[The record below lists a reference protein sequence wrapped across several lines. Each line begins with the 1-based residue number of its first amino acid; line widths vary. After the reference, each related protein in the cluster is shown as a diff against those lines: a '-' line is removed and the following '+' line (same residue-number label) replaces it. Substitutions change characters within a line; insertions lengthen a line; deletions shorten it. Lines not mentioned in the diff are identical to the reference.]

1 MKERKRYIHK
11 WEERIL
17 NFITLGGSGIFIMLA
32 TLQVFIFFYFSLFGE
47 RVQAD
52 VHTDKEKIYLLYQVD
67 GQHYESDVT
76 EIVFHPK
83 ETEVIWYLE
92 KNPKEIF
99 VVDQLQV
106 ALYWYAGCV
115 VILII
120 RYLFLVILR
129 RMPSTANGWYGK
141 HISCGKEWSL
151 ITFGK
156 DKEREIR

>member
-32 TLQVFIFFYFSLFGE
+32 TLQVFMFFYFSLFGE
-47 RVQAD
+47 KVQAD

-67 GQHYESDVT
+67 GQYYESDVT

-92 KNPKEIF
+92 KNPKDRFTYTIGKRNITHEWKF
-99 VVDQLQV
+99 DTV
-106 ALYWYAGCV
+106 
-115 VILII
+115 
-120 RYLFLVILR
+120 
-129 RMPSTANGWYGK
+129 RMQNYMG
-141 HISCGKEWSL
+141 E
-151 ITFGK
+151 
-156 DKEREIR
+156 